1 MRDLSV
7 IQTFVDP
14 SVVSRATFTNV
25 KEENK
30 GSWVVGVIG
39 DYRKGELMGG
49 GRQRKRNKH
58 KNKLKKKKTK
68 AEWRDLEIQHRKV
81 YYE

>member
-14 SVVSRATFTNV
+14 SVVSRAFVYQCEV
-25 KEENK
+25 KTKEKE

-49 GRQRKRNKH
+49 SRQRKRNKH
-58 KNKLKKKKTK
+58 KNKLKKK
-68 AEWRDLEIQHRKV
+68 ENQG
-81 YYE
+81 